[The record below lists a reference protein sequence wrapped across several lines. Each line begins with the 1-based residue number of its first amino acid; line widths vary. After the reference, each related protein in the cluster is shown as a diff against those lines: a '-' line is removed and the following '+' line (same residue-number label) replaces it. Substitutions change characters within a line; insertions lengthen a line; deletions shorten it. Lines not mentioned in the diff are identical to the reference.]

1 MENLQTAYIEK
12 TGQSV
17 KGWIEFNAIFDFDK
31 CLGFIPK
38 FYAIEALIPFEYFS
52 KIKVDDVTF
61 TGYCGTYSIIG
72 KEPMKI
78 GEMNDESNVKSA
90 NGLERPMKKSQK
102 QEKEQLR
109 FLREKGMKL

>member
-1 MENLQTAYIEK
+1 METIQTAYIEK

-17 KGWIEFNAIFDFDK
+17 KGWIKFYGVFDNHGK
-31 CLGFIPK
+31 CLGFIPR
-38 FYAIEALIPFEYFS
+38 FYPIEILMPVEYFS

-61 TGYCGTYSIIG
+61 TGYCGVNSIIG

-90 NGLERPMKKSQK
+90 NGWKK
-102 QEKEQLR
+102 R
-109 FLREKGMKL
+109 

>member
-1 MENLQTAYIEK
+1 MKEIQTAYIKK

-17 KGWIEFNAIFDFDK
+17 KGWIEFGGIFVRDK
-31 CLGFIPK
+31 CIGFIPR
-38 FYAIEALIPFEYFS
+38 FYAVETLIPFEDYS

>member
-61 TGYCGTYSIIG
+61 TGYCGVDSIIG

-90 NGLERPMKKSQK
+90 NGWKDR
-102 QEKEQLR
+102 LR
-109 FLREKGMKL
+109 NCSNKRKGN